1 MKNRSWRSWCAL
13 ALWTCVIPI
22 VVSGCGQTFFFAGR
36 NLPPSGIANRALV
49 AIQNASIT
57 GSGSLEILDAFYDVR
72 HSFNNKTPSFFISGF
87 SGKLP
92 QTIQNLPAERVGAVY
107 SSGDGSLSLVNYAQ
121 ENLTGTVSGLPS
133 SGSSSVFIST
143 DQRYVFSTNPSQHT
157 VTIVDR
163 TLNATY
169 PLNLPGAFSISIN
182 SAATVALVFVQN
194 SNAVYSVF
202 RLQSNQPAPPG
213 AQDCEPQNL
222 PVYCLLPVIN
232 GVTSSTFD
240 RPIKAVFS
248 SDGNTAYV
256 LNCGFECGGAQSS
269 VTYLPTAG
277 VLIQSGSPVPPGTNT
292 VPGAPIPIP
301 GGVTDALVSGSTL
314 YLAGQQFQKADQLF
328 AGFLTVLNTTTQKIT
343 GTYSISDGTHTKMIL
358 ADNNTLWIG
367 SQQCTTG
374 ERYHQSQT
382 GANVQFGCL
391 TMFNTSTNSVTE
403 VDSYKGDATG
413 IAAITSLS
421 KVYTTEGGQV
431 YIYATT
437 DGSTLDNSNVTVVG
451 TASDVAYMDAP
462 SDDNN
467 TYY

>member
-1 MKNRSWRSWCAL
+1 LKNRSWRSWCAFALL
-13 ALWTCVIPI
+13 ACVIPI
-22 VVSGCGQTFFFAGR
+22 VFSGCGKTFFFAGR

-57 GSGSLEILDAFYDVR
+57 GSGSLEIEDAFYDVR

-87 SGKLP
+87 SGKSP
-92 QTIQNLPAERVGAVY
+92 QTIQNMPAERVGAVY
-107 SSGDGSLSLVNYAQ
+107 SAGDGSLSLVNYAA
-121 ENLTGTVSGLPS
+121 ENLTTSVKNLPT
-133 SGSSSVFIST
+133 SSSSIFIST
-143 DQRYVFSTNPSQHT
+143 DQRYVFSTNPTEHT
-157 VTIVDR
+157 VTIIDQILG
-163 TLNATY
+163 TTY
-169 PLNLPGAFSISIN
+169 PLNLPGAFSVSIN
-182 SAATVALVFVQN
+182 PAGSVALVFVQN
-194 SNAVYSVF
+194 SNAIYYVF
-202 RLQSNQPAPPG
+202 RLQSNQPAPAG

-222 PVYCLLPVIN
+222 PVYCLLPVTN
-232 GVTSSTFD
+232 GVTQGTFD
-240 RPIKAVFS
+240 RPIKAVYS

-256 LNCGFECGGAQSS
+256 LNCGFECGGTQSS

-292 VPGAPIPIP
+292 AAGSPIPIP
-301 GGVTDALVSGSTL
+301 GGVTDALVTSGTL

-328 AGFLTVLNTTTQKIT
+328 AGFLTTLNTATQKIT

-358 ADNNTLWIG
+358 GDNNSLWIG
-367 SQQCTTG
+367 SQQCSTG

-391 TMFNTSTNSVTE
+391 TMFNTSTNSVTAI
-403 VDSYKGDATG
+403 DSYKGDATG
-413 IAAITSLS
+413 IAAITGLS

-437 DGSTLDNSNVTVVG
+437 DGSTRDNSNVTVVG

-462 SDDNN
+462 TDENN